1 MCLERRRF
9 VCAERSPQDWPPLG
23 NPSDC
28 RPVAC
33 PRPLS
38 PCLCFPSPLPSLSL
52 SLSPSPSH
60 VYLRFQYNF
69 SLPLFANFLAK
80 SSIDHDPLAAL
91 CFEFDLVT
99 YSSFSLPCPSP
110 YLPLPLALP
119 LPVSLSVSLRP
130 LGRCSLVF
138 PFSIYFS
145 FVVFF

>member
-1 MCLERRRF
+1 MF
-9 VCAERSPQDWPPLG
+9 VQKGRPKIGRHLG
-23 NPSDC
+23 TLLT
-28 RPVAC
+28 VA
-33 PRPLS
+33 LS
-38 PCLCFPSPLPSLSL
+38 PVPVPLALASVSHPLCPSLSL

-69 SLPLFANFLAK
+69 SLPLFANFLAE

-99 YSSFSLPCPSP
+99 YSSFSLPCPSTSP